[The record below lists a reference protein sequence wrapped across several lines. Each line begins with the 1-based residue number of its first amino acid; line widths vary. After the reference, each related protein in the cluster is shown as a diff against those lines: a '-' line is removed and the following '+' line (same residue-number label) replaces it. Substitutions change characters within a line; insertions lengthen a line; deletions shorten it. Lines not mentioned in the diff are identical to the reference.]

1 MPADVLRED
10 GSTPWVLVGS
20 RGVHISVD
28 NAFGGGTIAVE
39 KRVLG
44 ESLPLYE
51 EGAAITF
58 TAPDDGFYNLQPSDQ
73 VRLTLSGATSPAVT
87 WSITGS

>member
-1 MPADVLRED
+1 MPADVLREN

-44 ESLPLYE
+44 EALPLYE
-51 EGAAITF
+51 EGSAITF
-58 TAPDDGFYNLQPSDQ
+58 TAPDDSLYHLQPSDQ